1 MDKEILTNYIKKYMC
16 DDLINIIYDYIG
28 YTCLNCN
35 KKLLINTNKSNF
47 LNYKDSIWCDT
58 KNSLSNVDVCN
69 WCYYYVW
76 RPV

>member
-28 YTCLNCN
+28 NTCINCN

-47 LNYKDSIWCDT
+47 LNYKDSIWCNT

>member
-1 MDKEILTNYIKKYMC
+1 MDKKNLTNYLENKLC
-16 DDLINIIYDYIG
+16 DDIINIIYDYIDKS
-28 YTCLNCN
+28 CLNCN
-35 KKLLINTNKSNF
+35 KKLLINTPKYNF
-47 LNYKDSIWCDT
+47 LNYKDNIWCDT